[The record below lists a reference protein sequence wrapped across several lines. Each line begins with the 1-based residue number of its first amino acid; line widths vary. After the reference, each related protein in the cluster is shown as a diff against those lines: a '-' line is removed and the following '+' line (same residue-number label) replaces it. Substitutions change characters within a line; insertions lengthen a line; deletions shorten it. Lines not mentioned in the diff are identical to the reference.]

1 MTETKSPRN
10 DFVSV
15 LCKHDANCNIR
26 AGLTSSRSPVN
37 GGLQS
42 LCNSFKNSSSC
53 KHGQTVGKYHVYM
66 VRSQVQSL
74 ELKLGK
80 IMQHCCLCLILRSF
94 K

>member
-26 AGLTSSRSPVN
+26 AGLTSSQSHVN

-42 LCNSFKNSSSC
+42 LCNSFKN
-53 KHGQTVGKYHVYM
+53 
-66 VRSQVQSL
+66 
-74 ELKLGK
+74 
-80 IMQHCCLCLILRSF
+80 
-94 K
+94 